1 MKNIIVIGALFL
13 LVGGCVSFDAD
24 ISANSA
30 TSLNEV
36 NLSRD
41 RKIAKARRI
50 YQEWYVS
57 TVLSQAIN
65 KRETPTLYKFTSRYN
80 EFRPQKNFIYSHD
93 DGDIRVIQV
102 ITEKSEEKNL
112 PKEID
117 YVLAFGDDLAI
128 GVFNDREYVT
138 GELLVKGEY
147 RYLGTYTYP
156 TTQIIDGVKKEGTNT
171 VRMFAEVGCEFD
183 KYQMKD
189 VPKGIEPPK
198 KATEKKK
205 VRLSSDEEARNLAL
219 IRKAFYNKW
228 KEPKKGSYARVVDLG
243 VLLGEDGRVL
253 GYDVQ
258 RTSLSPM
265 VDKSVL
271 EAASKV
277 DCVKGLSPAFLEEN
291 KVVTIRFEVTSLYD

>member
-1 MKNIIVIGALFL
+1 MKNIIVFGALFV
-13 LVGGCVSFDAD
+13 LVGGCVSFDAE
-24 ISANSA
+24 IPVKSAANI
-30 TSLNEV
+30 NEE
-36 NLSRD
+36 NLSSD
-41 RKIAKARRI
+41 QKIAEARRAF
-50 YQEWYVS
+50 QEWHAS
-57 TVLSQAIN
+57 SLSQAI
-65 KRETPTLYKFTSRYN
+65 KMREAPTLYTFTSRYN
-80 EFRPQKNFIYSHD
+80 EFRPQKNSIYSHN

-102 ITEKSEEKNL
+102 ITEKSEDKNL

-183 KYQMKD
+183 KYHMKD
-189 VPKGIEPPK
+189 EPKGIEPPK

-243 VLLGEDGRVL
+243 VLLCEDGRVL
-253 GYDVQ
+253 GYDIQ

>member
-50 YQEWYVS
+50 FQEWYVS
-57 TVLSQAIN
+57 SLLSQAIN
-65 KRETPTLYKFTSRYN
+65 KCETPTLYKFTSRYN
-80 EFRPQKNFIYSHD
+80 EFRPQKNSIYSHD

-102 ITEKSEEKNL
+102 ITEKSEEKKL
-112 PKEID
+112 PEKIE
-117 YVLAFGDDLAI
+117 YVLAIGDDLAV

-138 GELLVKGEY
+138 GELLAKGEY
-147 RYLGTYTYP
+147 RYLGTYTYS
-156 TTQIIDGVKKEGTNT
+156 TTRIIDGVKKEGTNT
-171 VRMFAEVGCEFD
+171 VRMFTEVGSEFD

-189 VPKGIEPPK
+189 EPKGIEPPK
-198 KATEKKK
+198 KVTEKKE
-205 VRLSSDEEARNLAL
+205 VRLSSDEVERNLAL

-228 KEPKKGSYARVVDLG
+228 EEPKKGSYARVVNLD
-243 VLLGEDGRVL
+243 VLLGEEGRVL
-253 GYDVQ
+253 GYDIQ
-258 RTSLSPM
+258 GTSLSPM
-265 VDKSVL
+265 MDKSVL

-277 DCVKGLSPAFLEEN
+277 DCIKGLSSAFLEEY